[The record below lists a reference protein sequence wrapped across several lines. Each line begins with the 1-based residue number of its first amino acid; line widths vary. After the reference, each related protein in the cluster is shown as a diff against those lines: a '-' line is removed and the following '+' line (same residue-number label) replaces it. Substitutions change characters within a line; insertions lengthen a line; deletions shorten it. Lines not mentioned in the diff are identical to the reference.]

1 MIRFSLKCDA
11 SHDFDGWFRS
21 GDDFQTQKKRGLL
34 ACPSCGSTEVEKAL
48 MTPSVPKKGNQVPT
62 AVPIELEAP
71 SAPPPVAATAAA
83 APTPAPVPIAQ
94 APENPLT
101 KMPPELREKV
111 IGAMKEWRDTIVSK
125 SEHVGPRFAE
135 EARKIHFQEAEERPI
150 YGEASPEEVQELL
163 EDGVECAPLPILP
176 EDHN

>member
-21 GDDFQTQKKRGLL
+21 GGDFQTQKKRGLL
-34 ACPSCGSTEVEKAL
+34 ACPSCGSTQVEKAL
-48 MTPSVPKKGNQVPT
+48 MTPSVPKKGNQGPI
-62 AVPIELEAP
+62 AAPIELETP
-71 SAPPPVAATAAA
+71 TPPPAPATPPTDAAV
-83 APTPAPVPIAQ
+83 PAPVPVAQ
-94 APENPLT
+94 VPENPLA

-111 IGAMKEWRDTIVSK
+111 IGAMKEWRDNVVSK